1 MKLREVEHDIDAE
14 LAVRFLGWKWM
25 SFMSRPVS
33 SHPLYET
40 RQEIRCRELFSPRQL
55 ASDTWV
61 AWLKSK
67 DARDATGDEPLSY
80 AYCSSSGP
88 ERPPRFHLLI
98 EETHER

>member
-14 LAVRFLGWKWM
+14 LAVRLLGWKWL

-98 EETHER
+98 EETQ